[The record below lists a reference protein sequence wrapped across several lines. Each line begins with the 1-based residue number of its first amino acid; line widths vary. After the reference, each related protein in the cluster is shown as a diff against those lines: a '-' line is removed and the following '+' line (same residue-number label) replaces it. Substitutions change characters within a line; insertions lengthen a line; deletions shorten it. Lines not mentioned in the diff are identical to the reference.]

1 MKVNRINAVIRR
13 AENTHK
19 PYLYNDINKLMNNFK
34 FGGVF
39 HNDRVELHSAPET
52 ITSALDKL
60 KIVFERLK

>member
-1 MKVNRINAVIRR
+1 MKINRIDVMIKRI
-13 AENTHK
+13 ENPHK

-39 HNDRVELHSAPET
+39 HNDRVELQNAPET

>member
-1 MKVNRINAVIRR
+1 MKVNRINVMIKR

-39 HNDRVELHSAPET
+39 HNDRVELHNVPET
-52 ITSALDKL
+52 ATKVLDKL

>member
-1 MKVNRINAVIRR
+1 MKVNRINVMIKR
-13 AENTHK
+13 AENKHISF
-19 PYLYNDINKLMNNFK
+19 LYNDINQLMNNFK

-52 ITSALDKL
+52 VTKVLDKL